1 MRRVFL
7 KSLLGLVAA
16 MTTGRAWAQ
25 SASASADATSSS
37 AASDSSSAAPARQY
51 ATVKVAL
58 KTSLGT
64 IVVAL
69 EKERAP
75 ITTKNFLAYVDKHL
89 FDNTTF
95 YRAMPSGSDEGLIQG
110 GNDTGALPPIPHEP
124 TSKTGLTHTDGTIS
138 MARLKPGSARGGF
151 FICLGDMTAFDA
163 GKNGTPDLLGFAAF
177 GHVVEGM
184 DVVKAIFHSP
194 VSATKGAGAMKG
206 QMLSPPIKIISAKR
220 VS

>member
-1 MRRVFL
+1 MRRAFL
-7 KSLLGLVAA
+7 KSLLALTGAVFA
-16 MTTGRAWAQ
+16 GRAWAQ
-25 SASASADATSSS
+25 SESASASASSS
-37 AASDSSSAAPARQY
+37 SSSSAAPAKTY

-75 ITTKNFLAYVDKHL
+75 ITTKNFLAYVDKKL

-95 YRAMPSGSDEGLIQG
+95 YRAMPSGTDEGLIQG
-110 GNDTGALPPIPHEP
+110 GNDTGALPPIAHEP
-124 TSKTGLTHTDGTIS
+124 TSKTGLSHTDGTIS

-184 DVVKAIFHSP
+184 DVVKAIFHAP
-194 VSATKGAGAMKG
+194 VSATRGAGAMKG
-206 QMLSPPIKIISAKR
+206 QMLAPPIKIISAKR
-220 VS
+220 VN

>member
-1 MRRVFL
+1 MRRAFL
-7 KSLLGLVAA
+7 KSALAFVAA
-16 MTTGRAWAQ
+16 LTANRAWSQ
-25 SASASADATSSS
+25 SASVSADATS
-37 AASDSSSAAPARQY
+37 AASSSSAAPVRKP

-58 KTSLGT
+58 KTGLGA
-64 IVVAL
+64 IVLEL

-75 ITTKNFLAYVDKHL
+75 ITTKNFLAYVDKKL

-95 YRAMPSGSDEGLIQG
+95 YRAMPAGNDEGLIQG

-124 TSKTGLTHTDGTIS
+124 TGKTGLSHTDGAVS

-151 FICLGDMTAFDA
+151 FICIGDLTAFDE
-163 GKNGTPDLLGFAAF
+163 GKDGTPDKLGFAAF

-194 VSATKGAGAMKG
+194 VSQTKGAGAMKG
-206 QMLSPPIKIISAKR
+206 QMLSPPIKIISAR
-220 VS
+220 RIS